1 MHGGQKKITRRQFI
15 NYILGGSFLALGAS
29 AAYSLLRYVTPPE
42 GTETA
47 VSSVVAGRK
56 GELLPNSG
64 RIFRFGDK
72 PGILINTS
80 SGELVAFNA
89 VCTHLNC
96 TVQYDPQGRYI
107 LCPCHNGR
115 FDLSGKVISGPPP
128 RPLEKYD
135 VNIRGEEIVVSRN
148 P

>member
-1 MHGGQKKITRRQFI
+1 MLQKKITRREFI
-15 NYILGGSFLALGAS
+15 NYILGGSLLGLMSS
-29 AAYSLLRYVTPPE
+29 AAYSLLRYITPPA

-47 VSSVVAGRK
+47 VSSVVAAKK
-56 GELLPNSG
+56 GELAPNSG
-64 RIFRFGDK
+64 KIFKFGDK

-80 SGELVAFNA
+80 EGELLAFNA

-96 TVQYDPQGRYI
+96 TVQYDPQASFI
-107 LCPCHNGR
+107 WCACHNGR

-135 VNIRGEEIVVSRN
+135 VNIRGEDIVVSKN
-148 P
+148 V